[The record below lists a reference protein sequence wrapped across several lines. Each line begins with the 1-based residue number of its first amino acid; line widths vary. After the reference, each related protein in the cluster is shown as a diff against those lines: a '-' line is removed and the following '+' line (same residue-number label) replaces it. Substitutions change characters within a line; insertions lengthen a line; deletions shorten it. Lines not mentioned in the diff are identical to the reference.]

1 MNELIEKY
9 HNLVA
14 QLIPQIV
21 KAMEE
26 NDGGYDTLCA
36 KKKIYLQFIEDLE
49 SLEHSKKL
57 F

>member
-26 NDGGYDTLCA
+26 NDDGYDTLCA
-36 KKKIYLQFIEDLE
+36 KKKIYLQFIEELE
-49 SLEHSKKL
+49 SLDHSKKL